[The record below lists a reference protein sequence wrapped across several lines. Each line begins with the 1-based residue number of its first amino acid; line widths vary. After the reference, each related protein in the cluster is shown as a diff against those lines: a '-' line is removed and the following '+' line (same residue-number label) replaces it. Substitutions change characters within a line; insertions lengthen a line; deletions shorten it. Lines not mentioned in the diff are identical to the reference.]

1 MADGEVEVS
10 VRAEGVEDAAGEM
23 TPDAAGAEGVEDA
36 AGEMAPDAAGPD
48 IGGPGGD
55 GRGGRGRLL
64 GKTLTKLVALFAFI
78 EPILDV
84 LGVIS
89 QVVKALVAPLAV
101 LLLRLLQPALRLLI
115 RVLPYVLDLTDILID
130 LLEQGRELEASL
142 FNAIFDAARQLGGW
156 ILSLPERIWEFMQ
169 RLPSMIGMAVGN
181 VLPDVP
187 TLGGGDGFLSE
198 LRDAVGGGAGD
209 FFGGPGEGVETGG
222 PVVNITGGLE
232 AFIRRI
238 TQDSDF
244 DFP

>member
-10 VRAEGVEDAAGEM
+10 VRAD
-23 TPDAAGAEGVEDA
+23 GVEDA
-36 AGEMAPDAAGPD
+36 AGEMAPDAAGAD
-48 IGGPGGD
+48 IGGPD
-55 GRGGRGRLL
+55 GGGRGRGRMSGRLIGRLVGLL
-64 GKTLTKLVALFAFI
+64 AFLG
-78 EPILDV
+78 PILDV
-84 LGVIS
+84 LGVVS
-89 QVVKALVAPLAV
+89 QVVEAFVAPLAIV
-101 LLLRLLQPALRLLI
+101 LLRLLQPVLRLALRALPALLDNTDTL
-115 RVLPYVLDLTDILID
+115 VGLTDLYTD
-130 LLEQGRELEASL
+130 LVSNQIS
-142 FNAIFDAARQLGGW
+142 AIVGGVTRIGGW
-156 ILSLPERIWEFMQ
+156 LLSLPGRIWEFMQ

-209 FFGGPGEGVETGG
+209 FFGGPGEGVTTGG

>member
-1 MADGEVEVS
+1 MADGQVEVS
-10 VRAEGVEDAAGEM
+10 VRAD
-23 TPDAAGAEGVEDA
+23 GVEDA
-36 AGEMAPDAAGPD
+36 AGEMAPDAAGAD

-55 GRGGRGRLL
+55 GRGGGRLGGKLIGRLL
-64 GKTLTKLVALFAFI
+64 GLLAFLG
-78 EPILDV
+78 PILDV
-84 LGVIS
+84 IGVMS
-89 QVVKALVAPLAV
+89 QILEALIAPFAVV
-101 LLLRLLQPALRLLI
+101 LLRFLQPFMMTALKA
-115 RVLPYVLDLTDILID
+115 LPYVIDIADFMADAIG
-130 LLEQGRELEASL
+130 LLNRMREAFWS
-142 FNAIFDAARQLGGW
+142 AIWNGVQRLGGW
-156 ILSLPERIWEFMQ
+156 ILSLPERIWGFMQ
-169 RLPSMIGMAVGN
+169 RLPDMIGMAVGN

-209 FFGGPGEGVETGG
+209 FFGGPGEGVTTGG